1 MRQFF
6 TLAVTLVA
14 WAGISAPSIAA
25 GTQAPAAAP
34 TTAPAPPSAAPAG
47 DPVVAVVNGGQIHKS
62 DLEAAQQHL
71 PQQYQQMPLETIY
84 DPLLERMVDAQLLV
98 AEAKHD
104 DIAKDPAV
112 QAQIEAAR
120 DDVLRQ
126 ILVERAV
133 SQAATP
139 QKLKAAYEAM
149 KSQPGFAVEEVHAQ
163 HILVASEDAAK
174 AIIKQLQGGAD
185 FAQLAKEK
193 STDPSAKANGGDL
206 GYFRREMM
214 VPAFSDAAFNT
225 KPGTIDPQP
234 VKTQFGW
241 HVIKVDDRRTAAP
254 SFEEKREEIRDTI
267 ARQAVEQLVADARK
281 GAKVQLFNIDGSP
294 KAP

>member
-1 MRQFF
+1 MRQISI
-6 TLAVTLVA
+6 LAVTLA
-14 WAGISAPSIAA
+14 SCMGISAAA
-25 GTQAPAAAP
+25 MAAP
-34 TTAPAPPSAAPAG
+34 APAG

-71 PQQYQQMPLETIY
+71 PEQYRQMPLENIY

-98 AEAKHD
+98 AEAKKD

-126 ILVERAV
+126 GLVESAV
-133 SQAATP
+133 DKAATP
-139 QKLKAAYEAM
+139 EKLKAAYEAM

-163 HILVASEDAAK
+163 HILVPTEDGAK
-174 AIIKQLQGGAD
+174 AIIKQLQDGAG
-185 FAQLAKEK
+185 FAALAKEK
-193 STDPSAKANGGDL
+193 STDPSAKSNAGDL
-206 GYFRREMM
+206 GFFRREMM

-241 HVIKVDDRRTAAP
+241 HVIKVDDRRVSKPT
-254 SFEEKREEIRDTI
+254 FDEKKDEIRQTL

>member
-1 MRQFF
+1 MRHIPMLAAVALASCVGISSL
-6 TLAVTLVA
+6 TLA
-14 WAGISAPSIAA
+14 
-25 GTQAPAAAP
+25 
-34 TTAPAPPSAAPAG
+34 APAPAPAPAPAG
-47 DPVVAVVNGGQIHKS
+47 DPVVAVVNGGTIHKS

-71 PQQYQQMPLETIY
+71 PEQYRQMPLATIY

-98 AEAKHD
+98 AEAKKD
-104 DIAKDPAV
+104 DLAKNPAV

-126 ILVERAV
+126 SLVEQAV
-133 SQAATP
+133 DKAATP
-139 QKLKAAYEAM
+139 EKLNAAYEAM

-163 HILVASEDAAK
+163 HILVPTEDAAK
-174 AIIKQLQGGAD
+174 AIIKQLQNGAD
-185 FAQLAKEK
+185 FAALAKEK
-193 STDPSAKANGGDL
+193 STDPSAKTNAGDL

-225 KPGTIDPQP
+225 KPGTVDPQP

-241 HVIKVDDRRTAAP
+241 HVIKVDDRRVTTP
-254 SFEEKREEIRDTI
+254 TFDQKKDEIRQTI